1 MSSSFCYTLSMETND
16 TTLARKAAAFSDPLR
31 LRILD
36 LLVKG
41 HDDFCQSPP
50 HPEFPK
56 ALCPYLD
63 IQSQLGNIAPSKLSY
78 HLKELRQAEL
88 VEEHR
93 LGKRV
98 YYTANLVVLTR
109 LLEEVRQRYLIPGGI
124 EEEQQP
130 FSGPKGA

>member
-1 MSSSFCYTLSMETND
+1 M
-16 TTLARKAAAFSDPLR
+16 LARQANALSDPLR
-31 LRILD
+31 LQILD

-41 HDDFCQSPP
+41 HDESCQSPP
-50 HPEFPK
+50 HPKFPK

-63 IQSQLGNIAPSKLSY
+63 IQSKLGNIASSKLSY

-98 YYTANLVVLTR
+98 YYTANLAVFTR
-109 LLEEVRQRYLIPGGI
+109 LLEEVRQRYLIPGEVG
-124 EEEQQP
+124 EEE
-130 FSGPKGA
+130 

>member
-1 MSSSFCYTLSMETND
+1 METND
-16 TTLARKAAAFSDPLR
+16 TTLARKATALSDPVR
-31 LRILD
+31 LQILD

-41 HDDFCQSPP
+41 HDASCQSPP
-50 HPEFPK
+50 HPQFPK

-63 IQSQLGNIAPSKLSY
+63 MQRNLGNIAPSKLSY

-98 YYTANLVVLTR
+98 YYTANLAVLTR
-109 LLEEVRQRYLIPGGI
+109 LLEEVRQRFLLPGGVG
-124 EEEQQP
+124 EE
-130 FSGPKGA
+130 

>member
-1 MSSSFCYTLSMETND
+1 METND
-16 TTLARKAAAFSDPLR
+16 TTLAGKAAAFSDPLR

-41 HDDFCQSPP
+41 HDDLCQSPP
-50 HPEFPK
+50 HPKFPK

-63 IQSQLGNIAPSKLSY
+63 IQRQLGEIAPSKLSY

-93 LGKRV
+93 MGKRV
-98 YYTANLVVLTR
+98 YYTANLDAFTQF
-109 LLEEVRQRYLIPGGI
+109 LEEVRQRYLIPGEVG
-124 EEEQQP
+124 EVQQQP
-130 FSGPKGA
+130 HGLEGTQEER

>member
-1 MSSSFCYTLSMETND
+1 MTLV
-16 TTLARKAAAFSDPLR
+16 RKAAALGDPLR
-31 LRILD
+31 PKILD

-41 HDDFCQSPP
+41 HDASCHSPP
-50 HPEFPK
+50 HPQFPK

-63 IQSQLGNIAPSKLSY
+63 IQRKLGQIASSKLSY

-98 YYTANLVVLTR
+98 YYTANLEALTR
-109 LLEEVRQRYLIPGGI
+109 LLEEVRQRYLPSGGVG
-124 EEEQQP
+124 EEQQQ
-130 FSGPKGA
+130 FSDPEGA

>member
-1 MSSSFCYTLSMETND
+1 METND
-16 TTLARKAAAFSDPLR
+16 VIFARKANALSDPLR
-31 LRILD
+31 LQILD

-41 HDDFCQSPP
+41 HDDSCQSPP

-63 IQSQLGNIAPSKLSY
+63 IQSRLANIAPSKLSY

-93 LGKRV
+93 QGKRV
-98 YYTANLVVLTR
+98 YYTANLAAFTR
-109 LLEEVRQRYLIPGGI
+109 FLAEVQQRYLM
-124 EEEQQP
+124 
-130 FSGPKGA
+130 

>member
-1 MSSSFCYTLSMETND
+1 VWYTLGMETND
-16 TTLARKAAAFSDPLR
+16 LILAKKAAALGDPLR
-31 LRILD
+31 LNILD

-41 HDDFCQSPP
+41 HDASCSSPP
-50 HPEFPK
+50 HPQFPK

-63 IQSQLGNIAPSKLSY
+63 IQQKMGQIAPSKLAY

-98 YYTANLVVLTR
+98 YYTANLVIFTR
-109 LLEEVRQRYLIPGGI
+109 LLEEVRQRYLIPGEIG
-124 EEEQQP
+124 EEEQQLA
-130 FSGPKGA
+130 GPQGT

>member
-1 MSSSFCYTLSMETND
+1 METND
-16 TTLARKAAAFSDPLR
+16 MTLARKAAALSDPLR
-31 LRILD
+31 LKILD

-41 HDDFCQSPP
+41 HDASCSSPP
-50 HPEFPK
+50 HPQFPM

-63 IQSQLGNIAPSKLSY
+63 IQRKLGQIAPSKLSY

-98 YYTANLVVLTR
+98 YYTANLVVFTR
-109 LLEEVRQRYLIPGGI
+109 LLEEVRQRYLITTPPLDAR
-124 EEEQQP
+124 E
-130 FSGPKGA
+130 SGE

>member
-1 MSSSFCYTLSMETND
+1 MEPND
-16 TTLARKAAAFSDPLR
+16 ATLARKANALSDPLR
-31 LRILD
+31 LQILD

-41 HDDFCQSPP
+41 HDEFCQSPP

-63 IQSQLGNIAPSKLSY
+63 IQSKLGNIAPSKLSY

-98 YYTANLVVLTR
+98 YYTANLDALTR
-109 LLEEVRQRYLIPGGI
+109 FLEAFRQRYLISPI
-124 EEEQQP
+124 
-130 FSGPKGA
+130 SS

>member
-1 MSSSFCYTLSMETND
+1 METNNK
-16 TTLARKAAAFSDPLR
+16 TLARKVTALSDPIR
-31 LRILD
+31 LQILD

-41 HDDFCQSPP
+41 HDASCQSPP

-63 IQSQLGNIAPSKLSY
+63 IQGKLGNIAPSKLSY
-78 HLKELRQAEL
+78 HLKTLRQAEL

-98 YYTANLVVLTR
+98 YYTANLDVLNR
-109 LLEEVRQRYLIPGGI
+109 LLEEVRQRYLFPGGVG
-124 EEEQQP
+124 EEQ
-130 FSGPKGA
+130 